1 MAKAVELRPVPRP
14 AVDELQQRLDNAPK
28 EHAEAILNAYRTLQ
42 MLHDSNALDMVRG
55 ALGAGG
61 KVLDEGV
68 SVITTPASIRA
79 IRNALVLIELASQ
92 IDPALLHSVV
102 KGIAPLVKQQPA
114 APPPS
119 LWSIGKKLFSADVL
133 RGLDV
138 SLTVLAALGR
148 GVAKSSESPVG

>member
-1 MAKAVELRPVPRP
+1 MAKPVALRPVPHP
-14 AVDELQQRLDNAPK
+14 PEDELERRLEAAPK

-68 SVITTPASIRA
+68 SVITTPGSMRA
-79 IRNALVLIELASQ
+79 IRNALVLIELISQ
-92 IDPALLHSVV
+92 IDPALLHAVV
-102 KGIAPLVKQQPA
+102 KGIAPLVQQQPA

-119 LWSIGKKLFSADVL
+119 LWSIGKRLFSADVR

-138 SLTVLAALGR
+138 SLTILAALGR

>member
-1 MAKAVELRPVPRP
+1 MARPVELRPVPRP
-14 AVDELQQRLDNAPK
+14 PADELQRRLDNAPK

-79 IRNALVLIELASQ
+79 IRNAFVLIELFSQ
-92 IDPALLHSVV
+92 IDPALLHSIV
-102 KGIAPLVKQQPA
+102 KGIAPLVQQQPS

-119 LWSIGKKLFSADVL
+119 LWSIGKKLFSPDVR
-133 RGLDV
+133 RGLDA

-148 GVAKSSESPVG
+148 GVAKSSESPIG